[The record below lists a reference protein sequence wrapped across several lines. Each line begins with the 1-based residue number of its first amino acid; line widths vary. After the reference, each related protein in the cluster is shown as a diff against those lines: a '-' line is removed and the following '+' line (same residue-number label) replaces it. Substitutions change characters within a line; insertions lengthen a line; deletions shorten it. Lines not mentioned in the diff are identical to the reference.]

1 MYNYHICP
9 HRHVFCVDQK
19 SFFASVSCLLKGLDP
34 MTAKLAVVADTK
46 NPGSVVLA
54 ATPELKKLGV
64 KTGSR
69 LFEIPAR
76 SDIYIINP
84 SMKTY
89 LDYSARITEIALKYT
104 APEDFHQYSVDEFF
118 MDVTESYRIF
128 EASPYALARQIK
140 AEIYQETAIDC
151 AIGIGENML
160 LSKLSLDIEAKRMA
174 DGIAEWRYHDV
185 PEKLWPI
192 KPLRRFWGINRRS
205 EIKLHQ
211 RGIFSIGD
219 LARYPVVHLKRD
231 FGTIGVDWHL
241 HANGIDSSLIREK
254 HTVHSPSIAKSQILM
269 RDYRFDEIYVV
280 LFEHVDEVTHRLRL
294 ERKLARTI
302 QVAVGTSDGKI
313 YRKQFTVREGTND
326 GDFVMQGIWKA
337 LGAIGDPYAL
347 YRTISVT
354 LTSFIPDRMR
364 QISLFDDVEAV
375 ERRERLLR
383 TVDHLKVKYGQL
395 SVMRALSCT
404 EASTLKLR
412 DGLIAGHKR

>member
-9 HRHVFCVDQK
+9 QRHVFCVDQK

-34 MTAKLAVVADTK
+34 MTTKLAVVADTK
-46 NPGSVVLA
+46 SLGSVVLA
-54 ATPELKKLGV
+54 ATPELKKLGI

-69 LFEIPAR
+69 LFEIPGR

-89 LDYSARITEIALKYT
+89 LDYSARITAIALKYV

-118 MDVTESYRIF
+118 MDVTQSYRIF
-128 EASPYALARQIK
+128 ADSPYALARRIK
-140 AEIYQETAIDC
+140 AEIYRETAIDC

-160 LSKLSLDIEAKRMA
+160 LSKLSLDIEAKRMP

-185 PEKLWPI
+185 PDKLWPI

-205 EIKLHQ
+205 EIKLNE

-219 LARYPVVHLKRD
+219 LARYPAAHLKRD
-231 FGTIGVDWHL
+231 FGAIGVDWHL

-280 LFEHVDEVTHRLRL
+280 LLEHVDEVTHRLRL
-294 ERKLARTI
+294 ERKLARTV
-302 QVAVGTSDGKI
+302 QFAVGTAEGRI

-326 GDFVMQGIWKA
+326 GDFVMVGIWKA
-337 LGAIGDPYAL
+337 LKAIADSYAL

-354 LTSFIPDRMR
+354 LTNFIPDKVK

>member
-128 EASPYALARQIK
+128 EASPYALARRIK
-140 AEIYQETAIDC
+140 AEIYRETAIDC

-231 FGTIGVDWHL
+231 FGAIGVDWHL

-302 QVAVGTSDGKI
+302 QFAVGTSDGKI